1 MVSSANYDHRRGPVR
16 RAAAISVLAAL
27 FLALL
32 KTSMGIVTGSLG
44 ILSEGIHSG
53 LDLVA
58 AAITFV
64 AVKRASLLPDGDHQY
79 GHGKIEN
86 FAALAETIILW
97 VTCFWIISEAIRRIE
112 FQEFPEPTPVGI
124 AIMMVSLFV
133 DYERS
138 GMLYRT
144 ARKFGS
150 QALEADGLHFRMD
163 MISSGVVLVG
173 LGFVSLNLPIADPL
187 AAFGVSIVIFV
198 ASYRLA
204 HRAYDSLTDKA
215 PEGISDEVRR
225 RCSSIAGVTECKRI
239 RVRRAGPDLFVE
251 VVVGVDE
258 SMPVTAAHEI
268 TDSLEQALAS
278 VEKRVDV
285 VVHVEPFDI
294 TPVQSGQPD
303 LYSTLK
309 RVVAAD
315 HVVPN
320 LHNVKIYETATG
332 IDVEADIEMRSDIT
346 LTEAHAVSERLESSL
361 RSQVP
366 ALKEVTFHLE
376 SAVDREEVADVTD
389 ETAELVERV
398 KNLVEKQT
406 PARDCHDITV
416 MRTEDGLVVSLSCCV
431 DGDMSL
437 DKSHDVAS
445 MVERKLKRKLRDI
458 VEVYVH
464 LEPT

>member
-1 MVSSANYDHRRGPVR
+1 MVSSANYDQRRGPVR
-16 RAAAISVLAAL
+16 RAALISVLAAL
-27 FLALL
+27 FLASL
-32 KTSMGIVTGSLG
+32 KTFMGIVTGSLG
-44 ILSEGIHSG
+44 ILSEGLHSS

-97 VTCFWIISEAIRRIE
+97 ITCIWIIYEAIRRIM
-112 FQEFPEPTPVGI
+112 FQEFPEPTFVGI

-144 ARKFGS
+144 ARQYGS

-173 LGFVSLNLPIADPL
+173 LGFVSLNVPIADPV

-215 PEGISDEVRR
+215 PEGITEEVRR
-225 RCSSIAGVTECKRI
+225 RCSSIAGVTECRRV
-239 RVRRAGPDLFVE
+239 RVRRAGPNLFVE

-268 TDSLEQALAS
+268 ADVLEQTLAT
-278 VEKRVDV
+278 VDKTVDV
-285 VVHVEPFDI
+285 MVHTEPFDT
-294 TPVQSGQPD
+294 TPAQSGQPD

-309 RVVAAD
+309 RVAAAD
-315 HVVPN
+315 RAMPN
-320 LHNVKIYETATG
+320 LHNVKIYKTAAG
-332 IDVEADIEMRSDIT
+332 IDVEADIEMSSDIT
-346 LTEAHAVSERLESSL
+346 LTDAHAVSERLEGSL
-361 RSQVP
+361 RKKIP

-389 ETAELVERV
+389 ETADLVQRV
-398 KNLVEKQT
+398 KDLVEKQT
-406 PARDCHDITV
+406 PAKDCHDVTV
-416 MRTEDGLVVSLSCCV
+416 MRTEYGLALSLSCCV
-431 DGDMSL
+431 DGNMSL
-437 DKSHDVAS
+437 DESHVVS
-445 MVERKLKRKLRDI
+445 TMIERKLRQELQDI
-458 VEVYVH
+458 VEVYIH
-464 LEPT
+464 LEPM